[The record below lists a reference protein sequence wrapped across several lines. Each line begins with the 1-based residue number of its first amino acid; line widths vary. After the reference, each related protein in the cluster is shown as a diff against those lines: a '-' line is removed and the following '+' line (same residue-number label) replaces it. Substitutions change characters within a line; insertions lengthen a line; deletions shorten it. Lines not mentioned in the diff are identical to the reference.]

1 MTPRSSVNKFPNERI
16 DPILPLPDAAP
27 TIGVEHPM
35 TPIRTIPS
43 GHRAVDLPFD
53 GSVVYLENW
62 PDPSGERQ
70 LVRRLHKC
78 LQRQNTK
85 AAIALSKSDPHGAR
99 LFYLDR
105 NNREHLYVLR
115 SPIVGHAKTPR
126 GARIAL
132 VVPAATASRL
142 AAELRFY
149 SHFDVSP
156 SDQFH

>member
-1 MTPRSSVNKFPNERI
+1 MS
-16 DPILPLPDAAP
+16 L
-27 TIGVEHPM
+27 
-35 TPIRTIPS
+35 IRTIPS

-53 GSVVYLENW
+53 GTVVYLDAW
-62 PDPSGERQ
+62 PEPSGERQ
-70 LVRRLHKC
+70 VVRRLQKC

-85 AAIALSKSDPHGAR
+85 AAIALSKGNPNGAR

-115 SPIVGHAKTPR
+115 SPIVGHARTPQ

-132 VVPAATASRL
+132 VVPAAAALRL

-149 SHFDVSP
+149 SHFDVTP